1 MRKSTSGRIESR
13 DLRRDNPGMREQT
26 LDRLIRFGIKAVVV
40 GIALV
45 AVAYFLARPHPGPS
59 LVERQIA
66 AGEKAVRSNPTNIG
80 LRLQLANVYRAA
92 KKPDGALE
100 QYAEVLKVE
109 SNQSTALLGRGEILA
124 EKGDLAPARQSYAQL
139 IGKTTGAEFARVN
152 PQLETAYYGLGSVML
167 KQNQATE
174 AMQEVQKALK
184 IEPTDADAWYLLGT
198 AALEAGSY
206 ERAVK
211 ALRQAVLF
219 VPTGWC
225 EPYAQLAKAYGAQHR
240 VPQAEYASA
249 MVELC
254 EKKPADAVVRLKPLT
269 SGPVAVDAMLG
280 LGMAAEAESQPAS
293 ATRWYRKV
301 VAADPQN
308 FNARTAL
315 ARLGVHTGGN

>member
-1 MRKSTSGRIESR
+1 
-13 DLRRDNPGMREQT
+13 MREQT
-26 LDRLIRFGIKAVVV
+26 LDRLIRAGIKAVVV

-45 AVAYFLARPHPGPS
+45 AVAYFLARPDTGPS
-59 LVERQIA
+59 LVDRQIA
-66 AGEKAVRSNPTNIG
+66 AGEKAVRSSPTNVG

-92 KKPDGALE
+92 KRPDGALE
-100 QYAEVLKVE
+100 QYAEVLKVD
-109 SNQSTALLGRGEILA
+109 SHQSTALLGRGEILA
-124 EKGDLAPARQSYAQL
+124 QKGDLARARQSYERL

-152 PQLETAYYGLGSVML
+152 PQLETAYYGLSSVML

-198 AALEAGSY
+198 AAVEAGSY
-206 ERAVK
+206 ELAVK

-240 VPQAEYASA
+240 MPQSEYAGA

-254 EKKPADAVVRLKPLT
+254 QKRPADAVLRLKRLT
-269 SGPVAVDAMLG
+269 SGPVAVDAMVG
-280 LGMAAEAESQPAS
+280 LGMAAEAQSQPAS
-293 ATRWYRKV
+293 ATHWYRKV
-301 VAADPQN
+301 VVVDPQN
-308 FNARTAL
+308 FNARSAL
-315 ARLGVHTGGN
+315 ARLGVHTGGK